1 MNELYQN
8 TTLIVTVGFA
18 VGAVFGS
25 FLNVCVYRIPIYKS
39 IISPSSHCP
48 ECGLDIPWYRN
59 IPIFT
64 WLLQNGMAKCCSYKI
79 PIRYWILEFLMGILF
94 GYFAYKYSKN
104 LDLLVLFTHA
114 FFTWLMIAVAV
125 IDFETMTIPDRFSLG
140 GAVSGVVL
148 SCYFPQMHMEVFE
161 VNLLN
166 HLSSGLHSLLGMLI
180 GSAFIYWIGAI
191 AHVFFGREAL
201 GEGDVKLLGCVGAFC
216 GWQGALFTIFA
227 GALLGTILILPIL
240 LIKHFGKLGSKNGSF
255 EIRWGGEIPFGPFL
269 AIAGVFYFVY
279 AYDYVDNWLSPIELI
294 F

>member
-18 VGAVFGS
+18 VGAIFGS
-25 FLNVCVYRIPIYKS
+25 FLNVCAYRIPIYKS
-39 IISPSSHCP
+39 VISPSSHCP

-140 GAVSGVVL
+140 GAISGVVL
-148 SCYFPQMHMEVFE
+148 SCYFPQMHLEVFE

-166 HLSSGLHSLLGMLI
+166 
-180 GSAFIYWIGAI
+180 IYQVVYIHTWDVNWFCIHI
-191 AHVFFGREAL
+191 LDRCNCPCFFLRRAM
-201 GEGDVKLLGCVGAFC
+201 
-216 GWQGALFTIFA
+216 
-227 GALLGTILILPIL
+227 
-240 LIKHFGKLGSKNGSF
+240 
-255 EIRWGGEIPFGPFL
+255 
-269 AIAGVFYFVY
+269 
-279 AYDYVDNWLSPIELI
+279 
-294 F
+294 